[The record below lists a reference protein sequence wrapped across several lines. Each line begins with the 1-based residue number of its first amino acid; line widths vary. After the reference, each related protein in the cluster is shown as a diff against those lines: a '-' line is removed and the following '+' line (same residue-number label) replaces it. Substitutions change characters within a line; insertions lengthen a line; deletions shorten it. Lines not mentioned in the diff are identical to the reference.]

1 MSMTNKILTDLSISE
16 LQYYIKNKE
25 VSPIEVVQEVICL
38 IQEKNNDINA
48 FITSLHEE
56 AIKDAQKAEKDILS
70 GNYKGPLHGIPIGIK
85 DIIHLKGSRTTSGS
99 GLFLS
104 NFSEYDAEVVQRLKN
119 NGAILIGKENM
130 HSLAYGSSGSISHFG
145 PVKNPLDLTK
155 ITGGSSSGSS
165 AAVAAG
171 FSYGSIGS
179 DTGGSIR
186 IPAACC
192 GVVGMKPTFGL
203 ISRYGTS
210 SLAPTLDTLG
220 PITRT
225 VKDNAIMLDALSGY
239 DSKDSFSINYN
250 QSDSYASFT
259 AKSLSGS
266 TVGIPSN
273 FYFDLMDSEISDMFQ
288 KVINGLKDNGIK
300 IKIIEIP
307 FMEEFNDAASL
318 IFATEVYESLEQ
330 ELSDTPEK
338 IEKEIRNRVLEGYF
352 VKGSEYLAMHRV
364 KKLAIST
371 FYDVLQGVDVIM
383 TPTLPAFPSDLGAE
397 KIEINGKGIPIRS
410 VYSRLVK
417 ASNLTGFPSIAVP
430 KYKNKDGLFNSIQ
443 LIGLPFREK
452 NLYSFAYMIENL

>member
-1 MSMTNKILTDLSISE
+1 MTNKVLTDLSISE

-25 VSPIEVVQEVICL
+25 VSPVEVVQEAIFL
-38 IQEKNNDINA
+38 IQEKGNDINA
-48 FITSLHEE
+48 FITSLHQE
-56 AIKDAQKAEKDILS
+56 AIKEAQKAEKNILS

-99 GLFLS
+99 ELFLT

-203 ISRYGTS
+203 ISRHGTS

-259 AKSLSGS
+259 TKSLSGA

-273 FYFDLMDSEISDMFQ
+273 FYFDLIDSEISDMFQ
-288 KVINGLKDNGIK
+288 KVINGLKENGVE

-307 FMEEFNDAASL
+307 FMEEFNDAASV

-330 ELSDTPEK
+330 DLSDTPEK

-352 VKGSEYLAMHRV
+352 VKGSEYLAMQRV
-364 KKLAIST
+364 KKLAINT
-371 FYDVLQGVDVIM
+371 FYNVLQDVDVIM
-383 TPTLPAFPSDLGAE
+383 TPTLPAFPSKMGA
-397 KIEINGKGIPIRS
+397 KNIDINGKGIPIRN

-430 KYKNKDGLFNSIQ
+430 KYKNKDGLFSSIQ
-443 LIGLPFREK
+443 LIGLPFQEK

>member
-1 MSMTNKILTDLSISE
+1 MTNKVLTDLSISE

-25 VSPIEVVQEVICL
+25 VSPVEVVQEAIFL
-38 IQEKNNDINA
+38 IQEKGNDINA
-48 FITSLHEE
+48 FITSLHQE
-56 AIKDAQKAEKDILS
+56 AIKEAQKAEKNILS

-85 DIIHLKGSRTTSGS
+85 DIIYLKGSRTTSGS
-99 GLFLS
+99 ELFLT

-203 ISRYGTS
+203 ISRHGTS

-259 AKSLSGS
+259 ATSLSGA

-273 FYFDLMDSEISDMFQ
+273 FYFDLIDSEISDMFQ
-288 KVINGLKDNGIK
+288 KVINGLKENGVE

-307 FMEEFNDAASL
+307 LWKSL
-318 IFATEVYESLEQ
+318 MMLHQ
-330 ELSDTPEK
+330 
-338 IEKEIRNRVLEGYF
+338 
-352 VKGSEYLAMHRV
+352 
-364 KKLAIST
+364 
-371 FYDVLQGVDVIM
+371 
-383 TPTLPAFPSDLGAE
+383 
-397 KIEINGKGIPIRS
+397 
-410 VYSRLVK
+410 
-417 ASNLTGFPSIAVP
+417 
-430 KYKNKDGLFNSIQ
+430 
-443 LIGLPFREK
+443 
-452 NLYSFAYMIENL
+452 

>member
-1 MSMTNKILTDLSISE
+1 MTNKVLTDLSISE

-25 VSPIEVVQEVICL
+25 VSPVEVVQEAIFL
-38 IQEKNNDINA
+38 IQEKGNDINA
-48 FITSLHEE
+48 FITSLHQE
-56 AIKDAQKAEKDILS
+56 AIKEAQKAEKNILS

-85 DIIHLKGSRTTSGS
+85 DIIYLKGSRTTSGS
-99 GLFLS
+99 ELFLT

-203 ISRYGTS
+203 ISRHGTS

-259 AKSLSGS
+259 ATSLSGA

-273 FYFDLMDSEISDMFQ
+273 FYFDLIDSEISDMFQ
-288 KVINGLKDNGIK
+288 KVINGLKENGVE

-307 FMEEFNDAASL
+307 FMEEFNDAASV

-330 ELSDTPEK
+330 DLSDTPEK

-352 VKGSEYLAMHRV
+352 VKGSEYLAMQRV
-364 KKLAIST
+364 KKLAINT
-371 FYDVLQGVDVIM
+371 FYNVLQDVDVIM
-383 TPTLPAFPSDLGAE
+383 TPTLPAFPSKMGA
-397 KIEINGKGIPIRS
+397 KNIDINGKGIPIRN

-430 KYKNKDGLFNSIQ
+430 KYKNKDGLFSSIQ
-443 LIGLPFREK
+443 LIGLPFQEK